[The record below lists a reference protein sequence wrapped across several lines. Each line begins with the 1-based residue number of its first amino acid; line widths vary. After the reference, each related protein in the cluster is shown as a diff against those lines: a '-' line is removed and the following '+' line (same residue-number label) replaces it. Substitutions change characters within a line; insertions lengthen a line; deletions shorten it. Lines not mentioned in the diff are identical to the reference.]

1 MKIAEIIT
9 EGITPIWGRK
19 GGRMARRYRCTTG
32 VRTGRIVADPATC
45 SKPKDLKKSFRFK
58 ATKLRRG
65 SAMRIKAG
73 RTKRATI
80 SRSVKKANIRHKS
93 QKIKPFRPSKRKP
106 IK

>member
-1 MKIAEIIT
+1 
-9 EGITPIWGRK
+9 
-19 GGRMARRYRCTTG
+19 
-32 VRTGRIVADPATC
+32 
-45 SKPKDLKKSFRFK
+45 
-58 ATKLRRG
+58 LRRG

-80 SRSVKKANIRHKS
+80 SRAVKKANIRHKS

>member
-1 MKIAEIIT
+1 MKIIELT

-32 VRTGRIVADPATC
+32 VRSGRIVADPATC
-45 SKPKDLKKSFRFK
+45 SKPKDMKKSYRFK
-58 ATKLRRG
+58 ATGLRKG

-80 SRSVKKANIRHKS
+80 SSTVRKANVRHKS
-93 QKIKPFRPSKRKP
+93 QKIKPFKPSKRKP

>member
-1 MKIAEIIT
+1 MRITEIIN

-19 GGRMARRYRCTTG
+19 GGRMARRYRCTSG
-32 VRTGRIVADPATC
+32 IRTGRIVADPATC
-45 SKPKDLKKSFRFK
+45 SKPKDLKKSYRFK
-58 ATKLRRG
+58 ATGLRKG

-80 SRSVKKANIRHKS
+80 SRSVKKANIRQAG
-93 QKIKPFRPSKRKP
+93 QKIKPFKPSKRKP